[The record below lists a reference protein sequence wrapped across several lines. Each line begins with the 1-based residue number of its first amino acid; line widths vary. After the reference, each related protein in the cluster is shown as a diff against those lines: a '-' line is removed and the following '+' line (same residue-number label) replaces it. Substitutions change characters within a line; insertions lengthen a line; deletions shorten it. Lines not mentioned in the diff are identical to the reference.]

1 MTALSYK
8 KVREGEIRGW
18 VMEEIMRLLP
28 PSFLTDPVSAIRK
41 MNGEVLRDSRLRW
54 AAIFTLSDHQRLFLK
69 RDKTKDWME
78 SVKYLFL
85 PSKARKEWSI
95 AYQAQKRKL
104 NIPRPI
110 GWMERVRRGCVKE
123 SYYLSEAIGSGA
135 SLIENSGRLG
145 DCFPLVELAR
155 AVKKI
160 HDAGLFHRDLHAG
173 NFLWDGHFLFLTD
186 LHSAKILKTLSL
198 SQRLWNISLLFQSL
212 RSTLKEKDQ
221 SIFMEAYFGEEP
233 LHLRKKE
240 ALLQKTHFYMDRIQ
254 ERHWRSRTKRC
265 LKESTE
271 FSIENEKGSR
281 YYHRRDVALDFIK
294 TTIKEHLS
302 CVEEKPSALAKHSQE
317 VNVSILNDGTQR
329 VCVKQ
334 FCYPTFWSGFKE
346 NFRRSKGLRAWVA
359 GNGLRARGIPSLKC
373 LAFVENRDWLRLK
386 QSFLLMEAF
395 GANQEMDRY
404 ISKGFSDFKEKR
416 YFVNVFVRWLSNL
429 HKGGLYHR
437 DMKTCN
443 ISVSKSRETWDFYLL
458 DLEDV
463 RLDRRVSEKELFKNF
478 LQLNTSTPK
487 TVTTTDRF
495 RFFGAYLRLNP
506 IVKDRKS
513 FLRRLID
520 ESKRRELV
528 YVASWGVVT
537 EKL

>member
-8 KVREGEIRGW
+8 KVGQGEIRGW
-18 VMEEIMRLLP
+18 VREEISRLLP

-85 PSKARKEWSI
+85 PSKARKEWFV
-95 AYQAQKRKL
+95 AHQLQKKNL

-110 GWMERVRRGCVKE
+110 GWMERVRRGFVKE
-123 SYYLSEAIGSGA
+123 SYYLSEAIGSGV

-221 SIFMEAYFGEEP
+221 SIFMEAYFEEEP

-265 LKESTE
+265 LKESTA
-271 FSIENEKGSR
+271 FSIEKEKGSL
-281 YYHRRDVALDFIK
+281 YYHRRHLDLEHIK
-294 TTIKEHLS
+294 RVIKEHLAS
-302 CVEEKPSALAKHSQE
+302 FKERPSALVKHSPE
-317 VNVSILNDGTQR
+317 VNVSILNDEENS

-346 NFRRSKGLRAWVA
+346 KFRRSKGLKAWVA
-359 GNGLRARGIPSLKC
+359 GNGLSARGILSLKC
-373 LAFVENRDWLRLK
+373 LAFVEKRDWMRLK
-386 QSFLLMEAF
+386 QSFLLMEAL
-395 GANQEMDRY
+395 GANQEVDQY
-404 ISKGFSDFKEKR
+404 ISKGFGDFKEKR
-416 YFVNVFVRWLSNL
+416 HFINVFVRWLSNL
-429 HKGGLYHR
+429 HKRNLYHR

-463 RLDRRVSEKELFKNF
+463 RLNGKVSEKELFKNF

-487 TVTTTDRF
+487 TITTTDRF

-528 YVASWGVVT
+528 YVAPWGVVI

>member
-1 MTALSYK
+1 
-8 KVREGEIRGW
+8 
-18 VMEEIMRLLP
+18 
-28 PSFLTDPVSAIRK
+28 
-41 MNGEVLRDSRLRW
+41 
-54 AAIFTLSDHQRLFLK
+54 
-69 RDKTKDWME
+69 
-78 SVKYLFL
+78 
-85 PSKARKEWSI
+85 
-95 AYQAQKRKL
+95 
-104 NIPRPI
+104 
-110 GWMERVRRGCVKE
+110 
-123 SYYLSEAIGSGA
+123 
-135 SLIENSGRLG
+135 
-145 DCFPLVELAR
+145 
-155 AVKKI
+155 
-160 HDAGLFHRDLHAG
+160 
-173 NFLWDGHFLFLTD
+173 
-186 LHSAKILKTLSL
+186 
-198 SQRLWNISLLFQSL
+198 
-212 RSTLKEKDQ
+212 
-221 SIFMEAYFGEEP
+221 MEAYFEEEP

-281 YYHRRDVALDFIK
+281 YYHRRDVDLDFIK

-302 CVEEKPSALAKHSQE
+302 CVEEKPSALAKHSRE
-317 VNVSILNDGTQR
+317 VNVSILNDGTQK

-359 GNGLRARGIPSLKC
+359 GNGLRARGIPLLKC

-463 RLDRRVSEKELFKNF
+463 RLDMRVSEKKLFKNF

-520 ESKRRELV
+520 ESKRRELG
-528 YVASWGVVT
+528 YVAPWGVVT